1 MFKRKFREFPGVKC
15 FTSRAAAAGGAGGPG
30 TRILHAAL
38 CDKKKK
44 KRDFATR
51 MHSIHSNNNC
61 VSVLQYRMVPSKPL
75 EAQTVKNLPT
85 MPETWVRPP
94 SWEDLLEEGMT
105 THSSILAWRIPMDT
119 GAWRATV
126 QGVSKSRIGAAKHTE
141 AHWESAHRWGSGVVG
156 SRIPPWIQEI
166 HRCSSTLYKMA

>member
-1 MFKRKFREFPGVKC
+1 MRQ
-15 FTSRAAAAGGAGGPG
+15 
-30 TRILHAAL
+30 
-38 CDKKKK
+38 KKK

-141 AHWESAHRWGSGVVG
+141 APSESAHRWGSGVVG